1 MLMNDGM
8 QASSLLIILYG
19 DLFEICAD
27 VSILSVLSL
36 TMYLVI

>member
-8 QASSLLIILYG
+8 QASSLIILYG